1 MPYFCLLL
9 ESVSR
14 SYRALFIVQPVFDCI
29 LSAFIISYPC
39 TRASTQV
46 FIFLPSFISVSFISI
61 RKLGDNM
68 PYLFRFIFEDYNP
81 ILIESFEL
89 LNPSFES
96 FSPRLFSLLLIFE
109 KNALYLGTLVSG
121 QFFPFHYTYEQYF
134 ILDSLTTQ
142 EFSLPFRGTSTF
154 IRCQIKFSR
163 AFLT

>member
-89 LNPSFES
+89 LNPCFES
-96 FSPRLFSLLLIFE
+96 FSPRLFLLSLIFE
-109 KNALYLGTLVSG
+109 KMRYILEHLRLFQANSFRFIIRTSNTSYLTRSRPRNSHYLSVARAHSSG
-121 QFFPFHYTYEQYF
+121 V
-134 ILDSLTTQ
+134 
-142 EFSLPFRGTSTF
+142 
-154 IRCQIKFSR
+154 K
-163 AFLT
+163 